1 MSKISSKKCQLFFAC
16 GANKYSTLM
25 EDKSISK
32 VDVFYILCV
41 GGGFPQRFEVIEKF
55 VLMIGPKEKVFFI

>member
-41 GGGFPQRFEVIEKF
+41 GGGAFLNDLK
-55 VLMIGPKEKVFFI
+55 L